1 MESRKTFRP
10 WKPETYAQ
18 QALTPAEVLPEDDL
32 VFFLIELIPQLDL
45 TPFYAYYERE
55 TRGAPPFEV
64 AMMATLLVYS
74 YCVGVFSSRRIAAA
88 CERNLAFLAIVGTQR
103 PDFRTISDFRKIHH
117 QRFQDLFVEVLRV
130 AGALGMVKLGN
141 LAVDGSKFRANAS
154 RHKAMSYGYM
164 KKEVER
170 LRAEV
175 AALLQQA
182 DQTDAEQDAALGS
195 RRGDELPAELKR
207 RQERLQAIDAAMR
220 RLEQEAKAAAE
231 VQRRERA
238 EAHAQRQASGKKA
251 GGRPPKPISETPHE
265 RAQTNFTDA
274 TSRIMKVSNK
284 GFDYCFNAQAMV
296 DQAHQIIVAA
306 ETSDAANDK
315 EQAVPWA
322 EATLANLEAAGIERP
337 PIAVATSAASPDPQP
352 VAPWAEATLAEGEAA
367 GIERPHEEP
376 PSPTANPTAAVAP
389 RIPLSG
395 DNGYFSEDQ
404 VRGLEALGFDPH
416 IATGRQKHNSSQ
428 PSEAVG
434 PPPAGATVKERM
446 AHKLRTRAGRA
457 CYALR
462 KQIVEPVFGQIKQGR
477 GFRQFL
483 LRGLPK
489 VQGEW
494 NLVCLTHNLLKIWR
508 YQCAR
513 T

>member
-1 MESRKTFRP
+1 MESRKTFREWNP
-10 WKPETYAQ
+10 QTYAQ
-18 QALTPAEVLPEDDL
+18 QPLTPAQVLPEDDL

-55 TRGAPPFEV
+55 TRGAPPFDV

-88 CERNLAFLAIVGTQR
+88 CERNLAFLALVGPQR

-130 AGALGMVKLGN
+130 AGELGMVKLGN

-164 KKEVER
+164 KKEIER

-182 DQTDAEQDAALGS
+182 ERTDAEQDATLGS

-207 RQERLQAIDAAMR
+207 RQERLQAIEAAMR
-220 RLEQEAKAAAE
+220 RLEQEAKDQAE

-238 EAHAQRQASGKKA
+238 EAQAERQASGKKA
-251 GGRPPKPISETPHE
+251 TGRPPKPIAETPAE
-265 RAQTNFTDA
+265 RAQTNFTDP
-274 TSRIMKVSNK
+274 TSGIMKVSNK
-284 GFDYCFNAQAMV
+284 GFDYCYNAQAMV
-296 DQAHQIIVAA
+296 DQAHQIIVAGEA
-306 ETSDAANDK
+306 SAAANDK
-315 EQAVPWA
+315 EQAVPLA
-322 EATLANLEAAGIERP
+322 QATLANLEAAGIERP
-337 PIAVATSAASPDPQP
+337 PLAVATSAAHPGPQP
-352 VAPWAEATLAEGEAA
+352 AAPLSEATLAAREAA
-367 GIERPHEEP
+367 GIERPGAEG
-376 PSPTANPTAAVAP
+376 PSPVAGPTEAVAP
-389 RIPLSG
+389 RIPLSA
-395 DNGYFSEDQ
+395 DNGYFSDGA
-404 VRGLEALGFDPH
+404 VKGLEALGFDPH
-416 IATGRQKHNSSQ
+416 IATGRQKHNQSP

-434 PPPAGATVKERM
+434 PPPAGATGKERM
-446 AHKLRTRAGRA
+446 AHKLRTPQGRA

-483 LRGLPK
+483 LRGLEK
-489 VQGEW
+489 VRGEW
-494 NLVCLTHNLLKIWR
+494 KLVCLTHNLLKIWR
-508 YQCAR
+508 HQCAQ